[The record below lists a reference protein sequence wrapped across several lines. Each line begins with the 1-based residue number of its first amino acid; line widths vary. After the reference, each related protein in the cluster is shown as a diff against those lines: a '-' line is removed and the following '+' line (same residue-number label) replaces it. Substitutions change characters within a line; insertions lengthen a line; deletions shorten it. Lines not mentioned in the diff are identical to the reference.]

1 MGTIVENLQRVKQR
15 MEAAAL
21 RVGRAPEEI
30 SLVAVTKTVPIP
42 RIREAID
49 AGITLFGENRV
60 QEARE
65 KVALLGRSRIR
76 WHLIGHLQRNKVK
89 YVFDLFDLIHSVD
102 SLALAQEINK
112 QGSKRNQV
120 MPIFLQVNVAGEA
133 TKFGVS
139 PEEALPLLKE
149 MARLPYVA
157 VRGLMTIPPLAEDAE
172 ASRPYFRELRL
183 LRDEIAKV
191 GIEGISLAELS
202 MGMSNDYEVAI
213 EEGATFVR
221 IGSALFGP
229 RST

>member
-1 MGTIVENLQRVKQR
+1 M
-15 MEAAAL
+15 
-21 RVGRAPEEI
+21 
-30 SLVAVTKTVPIP
+30 
-42 RIREAID
+42 
-49 AGITLFGENRV
+49 GENRV

-65 KVALLGRSRIR
+65 KVALLGRSWVR

-112 QGSKRNQV
+112 HGSKRDQV

-133 TKFGVS
+133 TKFGVA
-139 PEEALPLLKE
+139 PEEVLPLLKE

-172 ASRPYFRELRL
+172 ASRPYFRELRV
-183 LRDEIAKV
+183 LRHEIAKV
-191 GIEGISLAELS
+191 GIEGISLTELS